1 MTVDIGRVV
10 RDVTR
15 ASAAVR
21 ARVATGRGGEV
32 VTRAAAHLRQPGRRN
47 RALALVASLALLL
60 LVPADLSRTAATFV
74 PLRQPF
80 RGAEL
85 FVDPDTAAARWQA
98 AHGARWLDPITRHP
112 QARWVN
118 GPTDIAPAAA
128 AVRRAHQQGR
138 LPVLVVYHVPNRD
151 CAGPGA
157 GAASAADYDRFIGE
171 LIAALG
177 PQPAAIVVEPDAVA
191 ADCFTSDRARL
202 LTRTVQRLAHAGH
215 HVYLDAGHP
224 NWRPV
229 GEMVD
234 RLLTAGIAGAEGF
247 SVNVANR
254 QTTQDSYEW
263 ARTLSDQLGGR
274 EFVIDTSRNGV
285 GPPPGHEWCN
295 PRHEALGE
303 PPTTDVDRPGLA
315 ALLWIKPPGESDGT
329 CGGKNGHFF
338 SPDLARRLVRNGSG
352 D

>member
-1 MTVDIGRVV
+1 VTVDIGRLVQG
-10 RDVTR
+10 VTR
-15 ASAAVR
+15 M
-21 ARVATGRGGEV
+21 VAG
-32 VTRAAAHLRQPGRRN
+32 LRQPEWRN
-47 RALALVASLALLL
+47 RALALVASLGLLL
-60 LVPADLSRTAATFV
+60 LVPADLTRTAATFV

-98 AHGARWLDPITRHP
+98 AHGAGWLDPITRHP

-118 GPTDIAPAAA
+118 GPTDIPPAAA
-128 AVRRAHQQGR
+128 AARRAHQQGR
-138 LPVLVVYHVPNRD
+138 LAVLVAYHIPDRD

-157 GAASAADYDRFIGE
+157 GAASSGDYDRFIGQ

-177 PQPAAIVVEPDAVA
+177 PHPVAIVVEPDAVA

-202 LTRTVQRLAHAGH
+202 LSRTVLRLAHAGH

-229 GEMVD
+229 GEMVG
-234 RLLTAGIAGAEGF
+234 RLLAAGIAGAEGF

-263 ARTLSDQLGGR
+263 ALKLSDRLGGR

-285 GPPPGHEWCN
+285 GPPSGHQWCN
-295 PRHEALGE
+295 PRQEALGE

>member
-1 MTVDIGRVV
+1 MDLRWVGQGVARVV
-10 RDVTR
+10 AGMRTPVW
-15 ASAAVR
+15 
-21 ARVATGRGGEV
+21 
-32 VTRAAAHLRQPGRRN
+32 RN
-47 RALALVASLALLL
+47 RALAVVASLALLG
-60 LVPADLSRTAATFV
+60 LVPADLSRPAATFV

-85 FVDPDTAAARWQA
+85 FVDQDTAAARWQA

-118 GPTDIAPAAA
+118 NPDDIPRAAA
-128 AVRRAHQQGR
+128 LAHRAHQQGR
-138 LPVLVVYHVPNRD
+138 LLVLVVYHIPDRD
-151 CAGPGA
+151 CAGPGV
-157 GAASAADYDRFIGE
+157 GAASAGDYDRFIGQ

-177 PQPAAIVVEPDAVA
+177 PYPVAVVLEPDAVA
-191 ADCFTSDRARL
+191 ADCFTGGRARL
-202 LTRTVQRLAHAGH
+202 LSRTVQRLAHAGH

-234 RLLTAGIAGAEGF
+234 RLIEAGVAGAEGF

-254 QTTQDSYEW
+254 QTTRDSYRW
-263 ARTLSDQLGGR
+263 ARTLSDRLGGR

-285 GPPPGHEWCN
+285 GPPPGHQWCN
-295 PRHEALGE
+295 PRQEALGE
-303 PPTTDVDRPGLA
+303 APTTDVDRPGLA
-315 ALLWIKPPGESDGT
+315 ALLWIKPPGESDGA
-329 CGGKNGHFF
+329 CGGKHGHLF
-338 SPDLARRLVRNGSG
+338 SPDLARRLVRNGYG